1 MNRFVAVIAV
11 IVLFIAGCSVDRES
25 EDALE
30 TDVVSSDA
38 DRASEEGTGDD
49 GGAGDD
55 GASVTTTTAAPFAPP
70 TTGAPDDVALSADF
84 GDSSW
89 EITHGE
95 LNDLVVPT
103 QENET
108 FVNLVFQGVPPPDFT
123 ITVLSEN
130 LFAEA
135 VRTELAANG
144 GEISDEGLATSQEG
158 LIGQVEGLL
167 GAQPDPAGEAQAL
180 FDSTPYLGFLV
191 EYQAAQDAL
200 TNLLSETADPA
211 DGIPCVSHILLE
223 TEADAQAVL
232 DRLAAGEDFAEL
244 AVETSTGPS
253 GPSGGDLGCA
263 PSTQYVLPF
272 AEAVDGATIG
282 EFVGPVETEF
292 GFHVL
297 VVNRTEVDGRTLASE
312 LLQARVENATVTVDP
327 ALGTWDAT
335 SLSIV
340 PAQP

>member
-11 IVLFIAGCSVDRES
+11 IVLFIAGCGVDRES

-30 TDVVSSDA
+30 ADVVSSDA
-38 DRASEEGTGDD
+38 DPASEEDT
-49 GGAGDD
+49 GDD

-84 GDSSW
+84 GDSTW

-103 QENET
+103 QENDT

-123 ITVLSEN
+123 ITVLTEN

-135 VRTELAANG
+135 VRTELSANG
-144 GEISDEGLATSQEG
+144 GEVSDAGLATSQEG
-158 LIGQVEGLL
+158 LVGQVEGLL
-167 GAQPDPAGEAQAL
+167 ASQPDPAGEAQAL
-180 FDSTPYLGFLV
+180 FESTPYLGFLV

-200 TNLLSETADPA
+200 TTVLSETADPA

-223 TEADAQAVL
+223 SEADAQAVL

-253 GPSGGDLGCA
+253 GPGGGDLGCA
-263 PSTQYVLPF
+263 PSSQYVVPF

-312 LLQARVENATVTVDP
+312 LLQTRVEGATITVDP
-327 ALGTWDAT
+327 ALGTWDQA
-335 SLSIV
+335 SLSII